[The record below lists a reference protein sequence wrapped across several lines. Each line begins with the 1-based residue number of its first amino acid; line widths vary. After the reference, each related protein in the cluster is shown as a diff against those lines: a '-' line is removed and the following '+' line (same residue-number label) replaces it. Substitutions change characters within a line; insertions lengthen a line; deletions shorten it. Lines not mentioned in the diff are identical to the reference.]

1 MRHEFAIVQL
11 ARELARARR
20 ALALERL
27 TPALLPLLV
36 LMAGWAAIALFGLQ
50 DRLAPLAASLASV
63 AVLASLAL
71 LGARALRRWRAP
83 TAGEARERLARDAG
97 LEPGAL
103 DSLED
108 HPAQLDPVGLALW
121 EREQDRAREIAARA
135 VAAPP
140 RVALN
145 RADPLRLRYLALIA
159 VAAGLFVAGVE
170 APDRLARAFI
180 PDAGPFL
187 GDKPLEIEAWAA
199 PAGYTGAAPVS
210 LSERIGKRVETP
222 PSVEVTVRVTGP
234 VGAPFLKFD
243 GGGQHRVVEFRRA
256 ADDAFEAKLTIPRA
270 GTLRLVRFHTKAR
283 WFIAPRADQAP
294 TAAFDGKVS
303 THGDEVSFKWKAGD
317 DYGVRG
323 LALRVT
329 PVDPP
334 PGLKTAAPI
343 DTVVEGPEA
352 DPKTAEGEAS
362 LDLLAHPYAGMKV
375 NVRLVAIDAI
385 GQEGVSAPAQ
395 VKLPEKIF
403 LQPLARAAI
412 EIRKEIL
419 RERRPY
425 AAASKLRKDQT
436 PATLGGYDVLL
447 GQRVDPILT
456 DEFDPGIERAPKA
469 IRRAGKMIDALTFAP
484 QDGYF
489 QDAAVFM
496 GFKGARAALDAAR
509 QISDTNEAAAILW
522 QTALRAEYGDS
533 ADARRALEEAQRQ
546 LSEALARGADMDEI
560 NRLSD
565 AVRQAMQNY
574 MSALVAEAMRTGK
587 ADQQTQEDTRQK
599 TQLSQMD
606 LDAMMREVQRLAQE
620 GKTAEA
626 QALLQRLAQL
636 LDNLEI
642 RLTQGGAGQGG
653 PQGKDKGDAELN
665 KSVEGLSDTIGK
677 QRALRDDTQ
686 KEQQSKRGGQ
696 PGQELAQRQQQLG
709 QALDK
714 ARRDAQKGGGRDE
727 QDLGKAADAMG
738 KAEEA
743 LRRGDYGRAQAEQDE
758 ALRQLRAGADRL
770 AQQLLKNQ
778 DSRQGQGNQKDMR
791 AGKRDP
797 LGRLIGGEDSNGD
810 EVSVP
815 DAMERERVRDILD
828 ELRRR
833 AQDPRRPD
841 IERDYLRRLLER
853 FTGS

>member
-1 MRHEFAIVQL
+1 
-11 ARELARARR
+11 
-20 ALALERL
+20 
-27 TPALLPLLV
+27 
-36 LMAGWAAIALFGLQ
+36 
-50 DRLAPLAASLASV
+50 
-63 AVLASLAL
+63 
-71 LGARALRRWRAP
+71 
-83 TAGEARERLARDAG
+83 
-97 LEPGAL
+97 
-103 DSLED
+103 
-108 HPAQLDPVGLALW
+108 
-121 EREQDRAREIAARA
+121 
-135 VAAPP
+135 
-140 RVALN
+140 
-145 RADPLRLRYLALIA
+145 
-159 VAAGLFVAGVE
+159 
-170 APDRLARAFI
+170 
-180 PDAGPFL
+180 
-187 GDKPLEIEAWAA
+187 
-199 PAGYTGAAPVS
+199 
-210 LSERIGKRVETP
+210 
-222 PSVEVTVRVTGP
+222 
-234 VGAPFLKFD
+234 
-243 GGGQHRVVEFRRA
+243 
-256 ADDAFEAKLTIPRA
+256 
-270 GTLRLVRFHTKAR
+270 
-283 WFIAPRADQAP
+283 
-294 TAAFDGKVS
+294 
-303 THGDEVSFKWKAGD
+303 
-317 DYGVRG
+317 
-323 LALRVT
+323 
-329 PVDPP
+329 
-334 PGLKTAAPI
+334 
-343 DTVVEGPEA
+343 
-352 DPKTAEGEAS
+352 
-362 LDLLAHPYAGMKV
+362 
-375 NVRLVAIDAI
+375 
-385 GQEGVSAPAQ
+385 
-395 VKLPEKIF
+395 
-403 LQPLARAAI
+403 
-412 EIRKEIL
+412 
-419 RERRPY
+419 
-425 AAASKLRKDQT
+425 
-436 PATLGGYDVLL
+436 
-447 GQRVDPILT
+447 
-456 DEFDPGIERAPKA
+456 
-469 IRRAGKMIDALTFAP
+469 
-484 QDGYF
+484 
-489 QDAAVFM
+489 
-496 GFKGARAALDAAR
+496 
-509 QISDTNEAAAILW
+509 
-522 QTALRAEYGDS
+522 
-533 ADARRALEEAQRQ
+533 
-546 LSEALARGADMDEI
+546 MDEI

-587 ADQQTQEDTRQK
+587 ADQQTHEDTRQK